1 MKILI
6 LIIIIIIMVMM
17 INSLLQPG
25 GFSAGFT
32 TVPPVKGKLLFFYLF
47 FCVGYFLYLATGYW
61 HQVAN

>member
-1 MKILI
+1 
-6 LIIIIIIMVMM
+6 MVMM

-47 FCVGYFLYLATGYW
+47 FCVRYFLYLATGY
-61 HQVAN
+61 